1 MPSTKIIN
9 VLKDDKFEEI
19 LDLFKNTQ
27 AKEVIFVLPKTS
39 KAFKNEGHFV
49 ILENEAN
56 KSNKRVSLLCS
67 NPDTNKLANKYNF
80 DVLLAK
86 DNGSKPLITTVNQ
99 FDPDD
104 DPADTEKAE
113 EEVADDEKIE
123 EATLEQSERSSNPR
137 ARREEQSSHDGRR
150 MMEEETEYEPI
161 EPEDKSS
168 SPVIHRNLDDDE
180 DGYKV
185 VTISKINRGLEDI
198 LKQSGKTLKI
208 ASQKERLVNLGVKKN
223 SKYEPEEVDIRKVWG
238 SQSEGLTT
246 GNIWEGINKRTQK
259 TFKNFPKKS
268 LVGLGVISIV
278 MFGTIIYIS
287 AGNAEINIT
296 PKKEPLDVKL
306 KVSSSDKFSSVD
318 VKLNKIPGQLF
329 NIEKTVIQTFATTG
343 EKEVA
348 QKARGKITVFNE
360 YGTTP
365 QPLIATTRFQTPEG
379 LIFRT
384 LKGITIPG
392 TKVENGKIIPGSM
405 SVEVIADKP
414 GQSYN
419 ISASKFNIPAFD
431 ERDDDGRYEKIYG
444 KSNEAMKGGVIGK
457 AKIVTESDFNTAK
470 QTLSD
475 QLKKDVEDS
484 LKNQTSGL
492 KVINASAVKLKE
504 PESTVKID
512 EVADNF
518 TMTIS
523 GSIKTV
529 GFKEDD
535 MRDLV
540 KQFIDKTQNLIVI
553 PEKLTISYDNM
564 IVDEVGNT
572 LTFTVNIG
580 GTGYSKIDSDKIKT
594 DLSGKNEKEIKDYF
608 KETVATS
615 VESARVILSPF
626 WVKRVPQD
634 REKIKLQINY

>member
-1 MPSTKIIN
+1 MASTKIIN

-39 KAFKNEGHFV
+39 KAFKNEGYFV

-56 KSNKRVSLLCS
+56 KSNKKVSLLCS

-99 FDPDD
+99 FDSDD
-104 DPADTEKAE
+104 DPAETE
-113 EEVADDEKIE
+113 EEIEELNKLSPEQEEEDEKK
-123 EATLEQSERSSNPR
+123 
-137 ARREEQSSHDGRR
+137 
-150 MMEEETEYEPI
+150 EETEYEPI

-168 SPVIHRNLDDDE
+168 SPVMHKKYYDDE
-180 DGYKV
+180 EDDYKA

-208 ASQKERLVNLGVKKN
+208 ASQKERPISLEVKKKL
-223 SKYEPEEVDIRKVWG
+223 KYEPEEVDIRKVWG
-238 SQSEGLTT
+238 SQSEGIST
-246 GNIWEGINKRTQK
+246 GDIWDGINKRTQK

-268 LVGLGVISIV
+268 LIGLGVISIV

-287 AGNAEINIT
+287 TGNAEINIT

-329 NIEKTVIQTFATTG
+329 NIEKTVTQTFTTTG

-431 ERDDDGRYEKIYG
+431 ERGDVGRYEKIYG

-457 AKIVTESDFNTAK
+457 AKIVTESDFNAAK

-492 KVINASAVKLKE
+492 KVINASALKLKE
-504 PESTVKID
+504 PESTAKID
-512 EVADNF
+512 EAADNF

-535 MRDLV
+535 LRDLV